1 MDIICPHCG
10 TEYDAEEGE
19 YGRFVKC
26 EICGKGFVAGAGAR
40 IKDANYGGQTSRP
53 NRPLSGKVKGPS
65 EIKRPSVMKRVGVA
79 MGKLKLTAAISHA
92 PWQIKFMSCYYVV
105 YGVALSIVWCIW
117 AITDMNL
124 SDLLFSPLPAVF
136 LGLMTILFLKCKWMY
151 WLVIGSGAFALVV
164 CFLGSITVFPLGL
177 VVFAIMLM
185 LPSSREW
192 NRLREKRE
200 KSVSPRA
207 AKKVAITAVSLA
219 IISAFISFNAQVREI
234 QDARSHFENP
244 LADLPKDKGR
254 AAYVYLLR
262 QKRENKAAARSRYR
276 KLLDIGNLRE
286 LYFVDGSNKDGVY
299 YLNLEGPGG
308 TICNIQWHFS
318 PDGNHYFE
326 WPSMIPRD
334 VALEMMRLRLEIS
347 LP

>member
-26 EICGKGFVAGAGAR
+26 EICGNGFVAGASIA
-40 IKDANYGGQTSRP
+40 
-53 NRPLSGKVKGPS
+53 
-65 EIKRPSVMKRVGVA
+65 KRVVMDSDVA
-79 MGKLKLTAAISHA
+79 STSHGSTDHNRRGNGAMRQTGKLTCLMKARISHA
-92 PWQIKFMSCYYVV
+92 PWQIQFLSCYYVV
-105 YGVALSIVWCIW
+105 YGIAMSIAAGIW
-117 AITDMNL
+117 GLVDRNFPDM
-124 SDLLFSPLPAVF
+124 LFSPLPAVF
-136 LGLMTILFLKCKWMY
+136 LGLMTTLFLSYRWMY
-151 WLVIGSGAFALVV
+151 WLIISFGVIAFVICV
-164 CFLGSITVFPLGL
+164 LGGVTMFSIGL
-177 VVFAIMLM
+177 VICAIML
-185 LPSSREW
+185 LQQPCRRW
-192 NRLREKRE
+192 NLLREKRE
-200 KSVSPRA
+200 KSVSLGT
-207 AKKVAITAVSLA
+207 AKKVAIAAALLA
-219 IISAFISFNAQVREI
+219 IISAIVSFAAMEKEI
-234 QDARSHFENP
+234 QDAREHFESP
-244 LADLPKDKGR
+244 LVDLPKDKGR

-262 QKRENKAAARSRYR
+262 QKRENKAAARNRYR

-308 TICNIQWHFS
+308 AICSIQWHFS

-334 VALEMMRLRLEIS
+334 FALEMMRLRLEIS